1 MTYLYRYSG
10 RVNVIGIVYLYFT
23 RGFIHFYNFMQTKCT
38 DFVHN
43 RLMDIPSFSAI
54 SFILWKIIVFSQ
66 SSEEIR
72 LKISAN
78 KNFLEESDI
87 CTIYEVFSE
96 IWIRHSD
103 VGPFHIFY
111 RFSLNCTDLCSKCIH
126 LIKHNLIEKKNTKT
140 VKLWISPGQAMGFPL
155 WTRGGGVVGQSHEK
169 SGHEVLKVLN
179 VLFPPVDSDVN
190 KHCVRV
196 FIYYVIM
203 LVWLTWQ
210 LL

>member
-126 LIKHNLIEKKNTKT
+126 LIKHNLLEKKIQRQWNYESRPVKPWVFHSELEGVVRWAKATKSQDMKYWKCSMYFSHQWI
-140 VKLWISPGQAMGFPL
+140 VMWISIA
-155 WTRGGGVVGQSHEK
+155 SEC
-169 SGHEVLKVLN
+169 SY
-179 VLFPPVDSDVN
+179 
-190 KHCVRV
+190 
-196 FIYYVIM
+196 I
-203 LVWLTWQ
+203 TWSC
-210 LL
+210 